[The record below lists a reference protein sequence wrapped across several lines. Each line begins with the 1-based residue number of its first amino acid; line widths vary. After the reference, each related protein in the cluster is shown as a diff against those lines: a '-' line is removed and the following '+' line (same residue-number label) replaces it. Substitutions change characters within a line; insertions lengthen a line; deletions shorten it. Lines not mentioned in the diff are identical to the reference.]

1 MHVQLLFDK
10 KTSDEKLN
18 VGWGVSFLV
27 DGRILFDTGE
37 KGDWLLKNMKVLGV
51 DVEGIEAVVISHDH
65 WDHTGGLWDVLAKKK
80 KLISVY
86 GCPGFSAK
94 FKARVRRMN
103 AKLIEKQEM
112 SEISKDIF
120 VSGEIPGEYK
130 GKYMPEQ
137 AIAVKTRKGITVI
150 TGCAHPGVV
159 LMVEKIMANFPK
171 GRIYSVFG
179 GFHLLDKDSAG
190 IVSIAGHL
198 KGLGV
203 KKAGPIHCS
212 GETAGKIFRERY
224 GRDFIDLKAG
234 EEISI

>member
-80 KLISVY
+80 SQTSLRS
-86 GCPGFSAK
+86 PGFSAQ

-103 AKLIEKQEM
+103 A
-112 SEISKDIF
+112 
-120 VSGEIPGEYK
+120 
-130 GKYMPEQ
+130 
-137 AIAVKTRKGITVI
+137 
-150 TGCAHPGVV
+150 
-159 LMVEKIMANFPK
+159 N
-171 GRIYSVFG
+171 
-179 GFHLLDKDSAG
+179 
-190 IVSIAGHL
+190 
-198 KGLGV
+198 
-203 KKAGPIHCS
+203 
-212 GETAGKIFRERY
+212 
-224 GRDFIDLKAG
+224 
-234 EEISI
+234 